1 VLTTPLC
8 RTLGIEHPVLS
19 VGFGDGAR
27 PELVAAVSEAGGLG
41 VLGLTGA
48 PPEVVA
54 ERAAATRELT
64 DRPFGA
70 NMILF
75 DGAEPTVE
83 ACVDCGI
90 PLLVFFWDDPAPYV
104 DRAHDAGS
112 LVALQVGS
120 VDEAKRAV
128 AVGVDIVIAQGVEAG
143 GHVRGTTALSVLVPA
158 VVDAIA
164 PVPVIASGGIAD
176 GRGLA
181 AALVLG
187 AQAVSLGTRFVAC
200 TEAYVQEDWKQ
211 RVVEAGA
218 DDAVYSAD
226 LFGNGWEDAPHRM
239 LRNRIVAEWEASPT
253 APRSAGTI
261 GRTTAITGEQVE
273 VERYRPFMS
282 TPSFD
287 GDLEEAPLW
296 AGQSAELVHDIAP
309 AGELVA
315 RIVGDAERALYSVT
329 TYSNDAQQTSAKR
342 AS

>member
-1 VLTTPLC
+1 VLATQLC

-27 PELVAAVSEAGGLG
+27 PELVAAVSDAGGLG

-48 PPEVVA
+48 PPDVVA
-54 ERAAATRELT
+54 ERAEATRALT

-75 DGAEPTVE
+75 DGAEPTVH
-83 ACVDCGI
+83 ACLDAGI
-90 PLLVFFWDDPAPYV
+90 PLLVFFWDDPAPYI
-104 DRAHDAGS
+104 RPAHEAGA

-120 VDEAKRAV
+120 VEEAERAV
-128 AVGVDIVIAQGVEAG
+128 SVGVDIVIAQGVEAG

-158 VVDAIA
+158 VVDAVA
-164 PVPVIASGGIAD
+164 PVPVVASGGIGD

-187 AQAVSLGTRFVAC
+187 AQAVSLGTRFVASD
-200 TEAYVQEDWKQ
+200 EAYVQEEWKR
-211 RVVEAGA
+211 RVAAARAE
-218 DDAVYSAD
+218 DAVYSED
-226 LFGNGWEDAPHRM
+226 LFDNGWDEAPHRM
-239 LRNRIVAEWEASPT
+239 LRNRIVADWEADAGK
-253 APRSAGTI
+253 APGTI
-261 GRTTAITGEQVE
+261 GTTTAITGDRIEI
-273 VERYRPFMS
+273 ERYRPFMA

-287 GDLEEAPLW
+287 GDLEQAPLW
-296 AGQSAELVHDIAP
+296 AGQSAGLVHDVAP

-315 RIVGDAERALYSVT
+315 RLVREAEEALYSVT
-329 TYSNDAQQTSAKR
+329 TYSNDAQQTSANR